1 MSESSSPVL
10 RIAIAGASGFVGTDL
25 ARRLSHTH
33 QIIALTR
40 STQASDTLPQ
50 HRNPGV
56 YWVCCNLFSLRETE
70 NALAGSDIAF
80 FLVHSMMP
88 SARLTQGDYD
98 DLDLMIADNFSRAA
112 ATAEIRRIIYLGG
125 IQPENGYV
133 SRHLR
138 SRLEVEEVLRSRAP
152 ECVALRA
159 GLILGPGG
167 SSSLILVRLIQRLPV
182 MLCPPWTSKK
192 SSPIALRD
200 TVNALVDCLNSEKV
214 SPGAFDL
221 QGPEQVSYLQLMR
234 RSADEMNLRR
244 FFIKIP
250 MFSVGL
256 SRLWV
261 SLITRQSRELVAPLI
276 QSLLVDMVPGRS
288 APVFPLERTPLPLI
302 QALHQAEM
310 PKVRLEISGQTMIPN
325 IASPSADTVVSIQRL
340 PLPSGWDA
348 LDVAKEY
355 TQWLPRIMRP
365 FIRLDLSSDGTRLR
379 FKLIGLRAP
388 LLELEF
394 IESRSDARRALF
406 LVVGGLLRAVNS
418 RPLSRL
424 EFRVF
429 PEQRLVL
436 AAVLDFSP
444 ALPWLIY
451 LVSQAQAH
459 QLIMLLFSKHLGRL
473 SRKI

>member
-1 MSESSSPVL
+1 MGDESNPVL

-40 STQASDTLPQ
+40 STQAASAPPP
-50 HRNPGV
+50 HRNPGI
-56 YWVCCNLFSLRETE
+56 YWVSCNLFSLRETE
-70 NALAGSDIAF
+70 AALAGSDAAF

-88 SARLTQGDYD
+88 SARLTQGEYY

-112 ATAEIRRIIYLGG
+112 ATAGIKRIIYLGG
-125 IQPENGYV
+125 IQPHQGFV
-133 SRHLR
+133 SRHLH
-138 SRLEVEEVLRSRAP
+138 SRLEVENVLRSRAA

-167 SSSLILVRLIQRLPV
+167 SSSLILMRLIKRLPV
-182 MLCPPWTSKK
+182 MLCPPWTGKI
-192 SSPIALRD
+192 SSPISLRD
-200 TVNALVDCLNSEKV
+200 TVDALSDSLDSEKV
-214 SPGAFDL
+214 APGAYDL
-221 QGPEQVSYLQLMR
+221 EGPENISYLQLMR
-234 RSADEMNLRR
+234 RSADEMSLRR
-244 FFIKIP
+244 LFIKIP
-250 MFSVGL
+250 VLSVRL

-261 SLITRQSRELVAPLI
+261 SLITGQSRELVAPLI
-276 QSLLVDMVPGRS
+276 QSLLVDMLPGRT
-288 APVFPLERTPLPLI
+288 APVFRLGRTPIPLI
-302 QALHQAEM
+302 QALYQAEM
-310 PKVRLEISGQTMIPN
+310 PKVHLEISGQSAHTSLMPMN
-325 IASPSADTVVSIQRL
+325 ADTVVSVQRL
-340 PLPSGWDA
+340 PLPERWDA

-355 TQWLPRIMRP
+355 AQWLPRILRP
-365 FIRLDLSSDGTRLR
+365 FIRLELSSDGTHLR
-379 FKLIGLRAP
+379 FKWLGLRTP

-394 IESRSDARRALF
+394 IESRSDERRALF

-429 PEQRLVL
+429 PQERLVL

-451 LVSQAQAH
+451 LASQAQAH
-459 QLIMLLFSKHLGRL
+459 RLIMFLFSKHLGAL
-473 SRKI
+473 ARKK